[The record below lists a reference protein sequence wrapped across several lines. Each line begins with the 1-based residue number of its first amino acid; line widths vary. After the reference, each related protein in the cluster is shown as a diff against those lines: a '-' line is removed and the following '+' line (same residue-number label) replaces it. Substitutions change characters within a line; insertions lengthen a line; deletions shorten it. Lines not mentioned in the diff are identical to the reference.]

1 MAAAPAM
8 AMAQDCSMNDD
19 LEARLAALSSD
30 FSPAQKAKP
39 SATLFNATKKADSS
53 PPPSFEA
60 ILSWQSSSGAWASSN
75 LSKMAGFTLYGSTV
89 DSAFKAQFPGLSEEL
104 YATLLALYILEEV
117 FPHRAGESG
126 LIVRKAKKFLQSQG
140 IDKVN
145 NYLKHFTLELKK

>member
-19 LEARLAALSSD
+19 LEARLAALSND
-30 FSPAQKAKP
+30 FSPAQKAK
-39 SATLFNATKKADSS
+39 SAAPLQDLNKADSS

-60 ILSWQSSSGAWASSN
+60 LLSWQSSSGAWASSN

-89 DSAFKAQFPGLSEEL
+89 DSAFKAQYPGLSEEL
-104 YATLLALYILEEV
+104 YSTLLALYILEEI

-126 LIVRKAKKFLQSQG
+126 LIVRKAKKFLQAQG
-140 IDKVN
+140 VDKVN
-145 NYLKHFTLELKK
+145 NYLKHFTLALKK